1 MSMISYE
8 VANERMDDYRREAER
23 YRQAAAARRQLRQE
37 EQRQH
42 SRMVV
47 EMIHEIVDRLSWRS
61 HEVARG

>member
-23 YRQAAAARRQLRQE
+23 YRQAAQVRRQLREE

-42 SRMVV
+42 NRLVV
-47 EMIHEIVDRLSWRS
+47 EMVHEIVNRLSWRS